1 MRSKFWPLFVTMLIS
16 IKLLAQGNACEE
28 ILLPTLEQVSDIC
41 QSIERNEICYGNNE
55 VQASFRGD
63 SPVSFANPA
72 DRAPVPMLNSLHT
85 SAYDS
90 ATGRFGVA
98 VMKVQTSNIPNTLPG
113 QVLTFLLMG
122 EVGIENAV
130 LPDEAFVPVE
140 PIEVFTL
147 TAANIRY
154 EPNSSSSVAWS
165 VAANTSLAVDA
176 RNQAGDWVRVVGT
189 ARTAWVSTTVLVQ
202 NEAMSSLPVYNRNSR
217 TAMQAFYFTAGI
229 GRPSC
234 EQASNQL
241 IIQGPQGVET
251 VLTINGAELRI
262 GSTISVTKPS
272 ENVLRISVLDG
283 NAVVNQI
290 SVPSGFSVDASI
302 RENHIQPNSWG
313 NFHPLPPQELNFHQ
327 ETSNALGE
335 ELVAYVPDVPTI
347 EEVRVIEQAI
357 SPPTATP
364 RPLPTST
371 PLPNVVVNINT
382 DSGGRGGAG
391 TVCLDSNQPFHD
403 VSVEFPAYN
412 GNALAWSSI
421 DGSCS
426 NGTFGN
432 FSVVQAGNLS
442 SANNQCNALGLT
454 PNASPMSTDGYPS
467 GYYYCM

>member
-1 MRSKFWPLFVTMLIS
+1 MRSKLWPLFVTMLIS

-55 VQASFRGD
+55 VQASFNGD
-63 SPVSFANPA
+63 SAIAFANPA

-90 ATGRFGVA
+90 TTGRFGVA
-98 VMKVQTSNIPNTLPG
+98 VMKVQTSNIPNTIPG

-130 LPDEAFVPVE
+130 LPEEAFVPVE

-154 EPNSSSSVAWS
+154 EPNSSSGVAWS

-176 RNQAGDWVRVVGT
+176 RNEAGDWLRVVGT
-189 ARTAWVSTTVLVQ
+189 AQTAWVSTTVLVQ
-202 NEAMSSLPVYNRNSR
+202 NEAMSSLPVYSRSSR

-251 VLTINGAELRI
+251 TLTINGAELRI

-272 ENVLRISVLDG
+272 ENVLRIAVLDG
-283 NAVVNQI
+283 SAVVNQI
-290 SVPSGFSVDASI
+290 SVPSGFSVDAPL
-302 RENHIQPNSWG
+302 RENHIQANSWG
-313 NFHPLPPQELNFHQ
+313 NFHPLPPEELNFHQ
-327 ETSNALGE
+327 ETSSSLGE
-335 ELVAYVPDVPTI
+335 ELVSYVPDVPSV
-347 EEVRVIEQAI
+347 EEVRAIEEAI
-357 SPPTATP
+357 APPTATP
-364 RPLPTST
+364 TPMPTET
-371 PLPNVVVNINT
+371 PAPDTVNN
-382 DSGGRGGAG
+382 SGGGSKPACYTNGSGSFTVAGASG
-391 TVCLDSNQPFHD
+391 T
-403 VSVEFPAYN
+403 
-412 GNALAWSSI
+412 W
-421 DGSCS
+421 
-426 NGTFGN
+426 
-432 FSVVQAGNLS
+432 GNLRS
-442 SANNQCNALGLT
+442 YPNTTCSGGGSIVSNRALIVASASDVGGICGSMGGTYYAYYPDWGWNT
-454 PNASPMSTDGYPS
+454 PANWYECAY
-467 GYYYCM
+467 